1 MSALSHSIAQALPLP
16 QDTLVALDRL
26 STGLDPSALHW
37 LSGYFAGRAAAS
49 TSGLSAIAPA
59 PAAEPRARLTIIH
72 ASQTGNARRIGE
84 RLKADAEAQG
94 LQVRVFSA
102 DAYPRREL
110 AQEKLLYLIAST
122 HGDGDPPDAARGL
135 FEFLQSRKAPK
146 LAGLRFAVL
155 ALGDSSYPKFCE
167 AGRILDRRL
176 AELGAER
183 QAPITELDLDF
194 ESGATDWRA
203 RGIDEAR
210 KVLGTSAPALRVV
223 VNRPAT
229 PTHDRD
235 QPFVAEI
242 LVNQRL
248 TTSTGWRDVRHI
260 ELSLA
265 GSGLTYQ
272 PGDALGV
279 LAENS
284 AARVATWLEHFKLD
298 GTTEVQLGAR
308 RLSLVDTLTRHR
320 EITRLARPLLLALSD
335 TAGNE
340 SLKSIVAD
348 AAQLTR
354 LLRDVP
360 PLELL
365 RRFPASLD
373 AQTLVD
379 LLRPLTPRLYSIA
392 SSSDAVG
399 DEVHLTVAVDP
410 DGVASGFLGDRAE
423 GATVPVFIEAN
434 PRFRLPADPSRDVI
448 MIGPGT
454 GVAPFRGFVQH
465 RIAAGATGRN
475 WLFFGAP
482 KLRDDFLY
490 QTEWLDARQKGQLR
504 LDVAF
509 SRDQAHKVYV
519 QDRLREQAGELNRW
533 LDGGAQVFVCG
544 DATRMAPDVHAA
556 LIDVVTQGGLDRDAA
571 TARVNG
577 WLTEGRYARDVY

>member
-1 MSALSHSIAQALPLP
+1 
-16 QDTLVALDRL
+16 
-26 STGLDPSALHW
+26 
-37 LSGYFAGRAAAS
+37 
-49 TSGLSAIAPA
+49 
-59 PAAEPRARLTIIH
+59 
-72 ASQTGNARRIGE
+72 
-84 RLKADAEAQG
+84 
-94 LQVRVFSA
+94 VFSA